1 MKAYQ
6 CEFCGKL
13 MTEKERQYF
22 KLRKLNGYFS
32 ANYIDICKRCNG
44 FLNEAAK
51 LLMSKYTAAD
61 EESEVTDNAKLD

>member
-13 MTEKERQYF
+13 MTAKERQDL
-22 KLRKLNGYFS
+22 KWRTLSGYYS
-32 ANYIDICKRCNG
+32 ANYVDTCKRCNG

-51 LLMSKYTAAD
+51 LLMSKYKAAD
-61 EESEVTDNAKLD
+61 EESEVEQ